1 MKNLKKNMGLPVDVC
16 QLLFKQ
22 IDKPKNL
29 ETCRAINV
37 YDNKYRVNV
46 YTRSHCPIYDIDKV
60 RITQSYFCHLN
71 GEDLTI
77 KYSKL

>member
-1 MKNLKKNMGLPVDVC
+1 MKNLKQNMSLPVDVC

-22 IDKPKNL
+22 IEKPKNL
-29 ETCRAINV
+29 ETCKAVNV

-46 YTRSHCPIYDIDKV
+46 YTRSHCPIYDIDQV

-71 GEDLTI
+71 GEELTI

>member
-1 MKNLKKNMGLPVDVC
+1 MKNLKPNMNLPIDVC
-16 QLLFKQ
+16 DLLFKQ
-22 IDKPKNL
+22 IERPKNL
-29 ETCRAINV
+29 ETCKAVNV

-46 YTRSHCPIYDIDKV
+46 YTRSHCPIYDIDQV

-71 GEDLTI
+71 GEELTI